1 MACPKC
7 GGMIQSQF
15 EWEYHREYGRMRY
28 SCLCGWDTF
37 SQLERPAMAP
47 RKGKGRIVKLPGRTL
62 KATNTR
68 LKLPGDSRRV
78 GGGHQGKRDDAA

>member
-28 SCLCGWDTF
+28 SCLCGWDAFTE
-37 SQLERPAMAP
+37 LEP
-47 RKGKGRIVKLPGRTL
+47 REGEGKFVELPGRTL

-68 LKLPGDSRRV
+68 LKLPGDSRGI
-78 GGGHQGKRDDAA
+78 GGGRKEMPTGDAA